1 MSEIERKYLLNSS
14 SIINILK
21 ADGMQMQEDN
31 ISQFYVEI
39 KHNQE
44 TRFRKFAN
52 SYKKTIKIGKGLVR
66 EELEEDITKDEYEAA
81 LKFKIGNIIE
91 KKRTCFRLRNS
102 PCAIDEYKGEL
113 LGLIVF
119 EIEFESAELANLF
132 IAPLIFQNFIT
143 EDVTEDESFKN
154 KFLAL
159 FGKPKSLTNQPF
171 EDFLQKCDTNGHI
184 IENDKSYLKLH
195 TAYDGMRAIFY
206 SLFQKI
212 EQTKSNFIK
221 NDSTHDLHQFR
232 TSIRKSRSLL
242 QCVKD
247 VFDEHISKRF
257 AENLKLIA
265 SSTNLKRDL
274 DVFLEYLEDSD
285 YEQAEILK
293 QIVQNKQQ
301 NETKSI
307 KNFLLSDKIEQ
318 ILQEWSVVLREDNG
332 FFEAKYSKCH
342 FKIIAA
348 YSLIKMIKRLSKKIK
363 NLDENSPNEN
373 FHSTRIEF
381 KKLRY
386 LLEFFSDFFI
396 DKRLEEMIIT
406 AKVMQDYFGI
416 LQDRDVQ
423 KEILITL
430 ANQDEIMQNIEKIH
444 ATEVL
449 LECVK
454 NDIYYYR
461 DKILN
466 KKEKLIKSLSKSL
479 KSLKPYA
486 QFIKD

>member
-1 MSEIERKYLLNSS
+1 MSEIERKYLLNSA

-21 ADGMQMQEDN
+21 ADGMQMQEDS

-39 KHNQE
+39 KRDKE

-66 EELEEDITKDEYEAA
+66 EELEEDITKEAYEEA
-81 LKFKIGNIIE
+81 KPYKIGNMIE

-113 LGLIVF
+113 EGLIVF
-119 EIEFESAELANLF
+119 EIEFETTQLASLF
-132 IAPLIFQNFIT
+132 IAPLIFQNFIVK
-143 EDVTEDESFKN
+143 DVTEDESFKN
-154 KFLAL
+154 KYLAL
-159 FGKPKSLTNQPF
+159 FGNNQSKKGLF
-171 EDFLQKCDTNGHI
+171 EEFLQKCDTHGHI
-184 IENDKSYLKLH
+184 AESDKSYLKLY
-195 TAYDGMRAIFY
+195 ASYDGMRAIFY
-206 SLFQKI
+206 SLLQRI

-221 NDSTHDLHQFR
+221 DDSAYDLHQFR

-242 QCVKD
+242 QCVKG

-257 AENLKLIA
+257 ADDLKLIA

-293 QIVQNKQQ
+293 QIVQNKQE

-307 KNFLLSDKIEQ
+307 KNFLLGEKIEQ
-318 ILQEWSVVLREDNG
+318 ILQEWSVVLVENNG
-332 FFEAKYSKCH
+332 FFETKYSKH
-342 FKIIAA
+342 PFKMIAA
-348 YSLIKMIKRLSKKIK
+348 VSLGKMIKRLSKKIK
-363 NLDENSPNEN
+363 KLDENSPNDN

-386 LLEFFSDFFI
+386 LLEFFSDFFM
-396 DKRLEEMIIT
+396 DKKLEDMVVT
-406 AKVMQDYFGI
+406 AKIMQDYFGI

-423 KEILITL
+423 KEILLKL
-430 ANQDEIMQNIEKIH
+430 ANQEDIMQDIEKIH
-444 ATEVL
+444 AVELL

-454 NDIYYYR
+454 NDIYWYR

-466 KKEKLIKSLSKSL
+466 KKDKLIKALSKSI
-479 KSLKPYA
+479 KSLKPYT
-486 QFIKD
+486 QFLKQD